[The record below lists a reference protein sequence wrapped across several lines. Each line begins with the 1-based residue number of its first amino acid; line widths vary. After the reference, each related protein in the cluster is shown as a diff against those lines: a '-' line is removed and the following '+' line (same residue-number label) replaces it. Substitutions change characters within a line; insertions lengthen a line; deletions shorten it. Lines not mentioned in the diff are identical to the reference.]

1 MVDEQTR
8 NYELMMIISPEAN
21 ETEIDAASARVAGFI
36 ADRGGLIY
44 EQSNWGL
51 RRLAYPIQKFQEGN
65 YVLTRFAL
73 GPGEIIELDS
83 SLKASDDV
91 MRHLTMKLDKS
102 VKVEVPEPE
111 PEPAEETSAEPVA
124 ELETA
129 AEQPDEPVAEAVAEL
144 ATQPEAEAAAEPAAQ
159 PEAEADRRTGRPARG
174 GSRRRTGRPARCGS
188 RRGSGNARRSRS
200 RKAAASSRTPL
211 SRQVCGMATI
221 RGPGRRPYGRTA

>member
-1 MVDEQTR
+1 LVDEQTR

-73 GPGEIIELDS
+73 EPGDIIELDS

-159 PEAEADRRTGRPARG
+159 PEAEAVAELADQPEAE
-174 GSRRRTGRPARCGS
+174 
-188 RRGSGNARRSRS
+188 
-200 RKAAASSRTPL
+200 AAAEPAAQPDAEAAAEVETPDEPVTKGGGE
-211 SRQVCGMATI
+211 Q
-221 RGPGRRPYGRTA
+221 